1 MENGQ
6 AKDNIAPNML
16 ASLLSNPELIERVR
30 GIMQSSTST
39 AKGEEE
45 QETAVTSVSSAR
57 PISAD
62 GIPSLLSNPE
72 LMAKLPQLFAAMK
85 PMLSAER
92 SQEKK
97 DLSPE
102 EKRTALLLA
111 IKPYLSP
118 ERRQAVDTVLMIAR
132 LGSILKQLT

>member
-6 AKDNIAPNML
+6 AIGNTAPTVL
-16 ASLLSNPELIERVR
+16 
-30 GIMQSSTST
+30 T
-39 AKGEEE
+39 
-45 QETAVTSVSSAR
+45 
-57 PISAD
+57 
-62 GIPSLLSNPE
+62 SLLSNPE
-72 LMAKLPQLFAAMK
+72 LMERVRSILQVSTSTANSEETQETAVASTAPALPASAEGVSSLLSNPDLMAKIPQLLSAMK
-85 PMLSAER
+85 PMLSAGR

-97 DLSPE
+97 ELSPE